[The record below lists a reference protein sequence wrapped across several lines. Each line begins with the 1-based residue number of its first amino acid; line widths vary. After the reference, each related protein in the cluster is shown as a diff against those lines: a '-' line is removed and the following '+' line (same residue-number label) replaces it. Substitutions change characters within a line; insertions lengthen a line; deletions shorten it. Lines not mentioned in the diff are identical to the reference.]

1 MSKTISKIKE
11 VLKINKP
18 KWNEKYKVWV
28 VRVRL
33 RSGWKAVWRKQK
45 EESMKVYEQLI
56 QRLVKEETN
65 QKPTAVTFE
74 PNTDREVKEVTQTVK
89 PNVLSRI
96 WSKAT
101 HQKQEVENKEEE
113 KDEEGYYSVSL
124 EDIQNNK

>member
-65 QKPTAVTFE
+65 QNPTSVTFE
-74 PNTDREVKEVTQTVK
+74 PNTDREVKEVAQTVK